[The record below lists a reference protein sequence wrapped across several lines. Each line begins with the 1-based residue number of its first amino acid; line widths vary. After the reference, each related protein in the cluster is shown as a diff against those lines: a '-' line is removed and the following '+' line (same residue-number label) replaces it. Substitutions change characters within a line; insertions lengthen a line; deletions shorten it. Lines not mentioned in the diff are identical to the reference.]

1 MEKSKKRAALQ
12 FDDLESIDIS
22 EIAQPKKKITNFEK
36 AAIERVA
43 EKSGFVKRSPSRRSR
58 PKSSHVI
65 QVNLKSRE
73 GVKEIFQDIGAQL
86 GIFDHTTFERAIQA
100 LLEKEKLTNLLKEF
114 KKIVTDAL

>member
-12 FDDLESIDIS
+12 FDDLEPVDIS
-22 EIAQPKKKITNFEK
+22 EIAQPKKKITNIEK

-43 EKSGFVKRSPSRRSR
+43 EASGFIKRSATRRTR

-73 GVKEIFQDIGAQL
+73 GVKEIFQDIGGRL
-86 GIFDHTTFERAIQA
+86 GVFDHTTFERAIQA
-100 LLEKEKLTNLLKEF
+100 LLEKEKITDLLKEF
-114 KKIVTDAL
+114 KKIVND